1 MRVEAVITCECGFE
15 ARAADE
21 EGLVAEVRRHAA
33 EAHCM
38 PLSHEEAL
46 LLVFHAELTAQPTTA
61 REAPDPPEEEAHTL
75 PVRWAH
81 RVSRRSS
88 KGDRR
93 HE

>member
-1 MRVEAVITCECGFE
+1 MRVGAVITCECGFD

-46 LLVFHAELTAQPTTA
+46 LLVLRAEQGAPRTTPSL
-61 REAPDPPEEEAHTL
+61 E
-75 PVRWAH
+75 
-81 RVSRRSS
+81 RRSQT
-88 KGDRR
+88 
-93 HE
+93 

>member
-1 MRVEAVITCECGFE
+1 MRVGAVITCECGFE

-46 LLVFHAELTAQPTTA
+46 VLVFHAELAAQPTTA
-61 REAPDPPEEEAHTL
+61 RETTDPPEDEE
-75 PVRWAH
+75 
-81 RVSRRSS
+81 
-88 KGDRR
+88 K
-93 HE
+93 

>member
-1 MRVEAVITCECGFE
+1 MRLGAVITCECGFE

-46 LLVFHAELTAQPTTA
+46 LLTFHAELCQHGTVADSPRSA
-61 REAPDPPEEEAHTL
+61 IPD
-75 PVRWAH
+75 
-81 RVSRRSS
+81 SS
-88 KGDRR
+88 NKTSNS
-93 HE
+93 